1 MARSDAPSQRI
12 DVLDVL
18 RGSALLGMFI
28 VHFHVKTI
36 ESGGIDDVV
45 RTLVWRLVESKA
57 HGTFALLFG
66 AGFAIQLRRADERRT
81 SFTAVSVRR
90 LLVLALFG
98 VGAHAFFGYNVLLGY
113 AVWAVPLLAIR
124 KWSTRALLVTAVLS
138 AASVSFYRGAH
149 TWLPCNMA
157 PDCVQAAEEAQ
168 RADFVSRYEVL
179 HAAESQD
186 SYVALVR
193 ARFEHMAWFYRQ
205 PFSVMPS
212 ATLTLFITGFLMV
225 RHRIFEEPRAHRRL
239 LAWITVFGVASWLLA
254 NWVLET
260 TFGLVRD
267 QWLTFTF
274 VGAALLVAGWFPAV
288 LHHLRPVGAAG
299 RMALTNYLIQIAS
312 LDLLFSGY
320 GFNLGTIRSVIGST
334 VALGCFTAEAVFSM
348 AWLKRFHY
356 GPAEWLWRSLTYGQS
371 QPMRKDVHGVIEGLQ
386 PSAGETE
393 KR

>member
-1 MARSDAPSQRI
+1 MDRSNAPSARI

-18 RGSALLGMFI
+18 RGFALLGMFI

-36 ESGGIDDVV
+36 ESGGIDDLV
-45 RTLVWRLVESKA
+45 RTLIWRLVESKS

-81 SFTAVSVRR
+81 SFTAVYVRR

-113 AVWAVPLLAIR
+113 AVWAVPLLVIR

-138 AASVSFYRGAH
+138 AASVSLYRGAS

-157 PDCVQAAEEAQ
+157 PDCVRAAEDTQ
-168 RADFVSRYEVL
+168 RAESVSRYEVL

-186 SYVALVR
+186 SYLVLLG
-193 ARFEHMAWFYRQ
+193 ARLEHMAWFYRQ

-212 ATLTLFITGFLMV
+212 VTLTLFIAGVLMV
-225 RHRIFEEPRAHRRL
+225 RHRIFEEPLAHRRM
-239 LAWITVFGVASWLLA
+239 LAWMAAFGVTSWFVA

-267 QWLTFTF
+267 QWLTFTY
-274 VGAALLVAGWFPAV
+274 VAGALLVLAWRPAIADRV
-288 LHHLRPVGAAG
+288 QGFAVAG
-299 RMALTNYLIQIAS
+299 RMALTNYLLQIAL
-312 LDLLFSGY
+312 LDLLFCGY
-320 GFNLGTIRSVIGST
+320 AVGLGRIRPVWGFAA
-334 VALGCFTAEAVFSM
+334 ALGGFAAEVAFSRL
-348 AWLKRFHY
+348 WLSRCRF
-356 GPAEWLWRSLTYGQS
+356 GPAEWLWRSLTYGQR
-371 QPMRKDVHGVIEGLQ
+371 QPWHA
-386 PSAGETE
+386 PTASPGEASV
-393 KR
+393 